1 MVVKQQKT
9 VGGTTNCFTELKYWE
24 KQGEKKEGEGAH
36 LDSVLHL
43 LHDHST
49 YHHLSISMN

>member
-1 MVVKQQKT
+1 MLVKQQKT
-9 VGGTTNCFTELKYWE
+9 VGGTTNCFTELKYWK
-24 KQGEKKEGEGAH
+24 KQGEKEGEGAH

-43 LHDHST
+43 LHDHSA

>member
-9 VGGTTNCFTELKYWE
+9 AGGTTNCFTELKYWE
-24 KQGEKKEGEGAH
+24 KQGEKEGEGAH